1 MSIKP
6 NVVFLLI
13 DQLRALSLPLYGETQ
28 IATPNIDRLAAQG
41 VVLDNA
47 ISNCPV
53 CTPARAMLITGRH
66 PQTTG
71 HLMNSVR
78 TRHSELSIADA
89 MAKVGYRTGWV
100 GKWHLHTGVW
110 PALDRMPMQPDWVPE
125 GRDRLGF
132 QYWRAYNQHMVYF
145 NGFVQSGNWSY
156 ERWEGYETDGLLKY
170 GIEFM
175 DGVNDDPFCLFISP
189 HPPHFTPGEFAPAE
203 YYARLPKKLT
213 LPANVPVEKLEES
226 LAMYRHY
233 LAMTLAI
240 DDMVGNLMNYLDRTG
255 KADNTIF
262 VMTSDHGTQ
271 AGSQGIAPWQKK
283 MPYEGSIRIPGI
295 VRFPGRLPAGT
306 RCDALTAMTDY
317 FPTICALAGV
327 PIPRSIEGRD
337 VSTAWMGKAGAQEQ
351 DAVFIMN
358 FSAAFDWIATGQ
370 EWRGVRTKTET
381 YVRWLSGKVEL
392 FDLIADPLQMVNVAG
407 HPEYREREAQLA
419 QRLDTFQQVRG
430 DKLVPI
436 TDWCDW
442 HDNQRRIVRNG
453 YGLLSHPEEMPDWSL
468 LS

>member
-175 DGVNDDPFCLFISP
+175 DGVEDDPFCLFISP

-337 VSTAWMGKAGAQEQ
+337 VSSAWMG
-351 DAVFIMN
+351 
-358 FSAAFDWIATGQ
+358 
-370 EWRGVRTKTET
+370 
-381 YVRWLSGKVEL
+381 
-392 FDLIADPLQMVNVAG
+392 
-407 HPEYREREAQLA
+407 
-419 QRLDTFQQVRG
+419 
-430 DKLVPI
+430 
-436 TDWCDW
+436 
-442 HDNQRRIVRNG
+442 
-453 YGLLSHPEEMPDWSL
+453 
-468 LS
+468 